1 MRSHFLLYCSVPNR
15 KHPDCSER
23 MQKNGRRDRWS
34 CGEGVRSNLKGL
46 ILKRIDA
53 RSNVNDSVKAVV
65 LCEYVIHVVWISV
78 LLLVITP
85 SVQYETKWVSERSVW
100 MLRSD
105 ALLRYS
111 FFYSGDNDYRNS
123 VVSFC
128 NTALLLISDFFST
141 PLAKQKEAW
150 YNMTRRTEMV
160 IWMVDELGF
169 YRLWNRTTSQG
180 ASLVA
185 ATVRGLILTV
195 SYKEQIGE
203 LYPQVLEALVYGACR
218 ELFE

>member
-1 MRSHFLLYCSVPNR
+1 
-15 KHPDCSER
+15 
-23 MQKNGRRDRWS
+23 MQKNGRRGRWS

-46 ILKRIDA
+46 TLKRIDA
-53 RSNVNDSVKAVV
+53 RSNVNDSAKAVV

-78 LLLVITP
+78 LLLAITP

-141 PLAKQKEAW
+141 PLAKQKDSW

-160 IWMVDELGF
+160 IWMVNELGF
-169 YRLWNRTTSQG
+169 YRLWNRTASQG
-180 ASLVA
+180 AAEGNKTLRRHIGDEENLSGSTDKGCRYRKRLV
-185 ATVRGLILTV
+185 L
-195 SYKEQIGE
+195 
-203 LYPQVLEALVYGACR
+203 
-218 ELFE
+218 

>member
-1 MRSHFLLYCSVPNR
+1 MHSKETMRNFWNSPVSIRILSI
-15 KHPDCSER
+15 SER
-23 MQKNGRRDRWS
+23 VRLDGVLLNGERSCLWNFVLPERMRRIGRRGRWS

-46 ILKRIDA
+46 TLKRIDA
-53 RSNVNDSVKAVV
+53 RSNVNDSAKAVV

-78 LLLVITP
+78 LLLAITP

-100 MLRSD
+100 MFRSD
-105 ALLRYS
+105 VLLRYS

-160 IWMVDELGF
+160 
-169 YRLWNRTTSQG
+169 
-180 ASLVA
+180 
-185 ATVRGLILTV
+185 
-195 SYKEQIGE
+195 
-203 LYPQVLEALVYGACR
+203 LVYGACR

>member
-1 MRSHFLLYCSVPNR
+1 MQAKRHSTMILSPWSRSE
-15 KHPDCSER
+15 KA
-23 MQKNGRRDRWS
+23 G
-34 CGEGVRSNLKGL
+34 
-46 ILKRIDA
+46 DA
-53 RSNVNDSVKAVV
+53 RSKVNDSAKAVV
-65 LCEYVIHVVWISV
+65 LCESVIHVVWISV
-78 LLLVITP
+78 LLLAITP
-85 SVQYETKWVSERSVW
+85 SVQYETKSVSERSVW
-100 MLRSD
+100 VLRSD
-105 ALLRYS
+105 TLLRYS
-111 FFYSGDNDYRNS
+111 FFYSGDNDYQNS
-123 VVSFC
+123 VISFC

-141 PLAKQKEAW
+141 PIAKQKEAW

-180 ASLVA
+180 ASLAA

-195 SYKEQIGE
+195 SHKEQMGE